1 MTNTTAQNQPPEQQ
15 YKNHPILA
23 EANIG
28 DILTLTPTE
37 TNEIKPIHFRITR
50 PALDGCAGEEVGIE
64 NGEITWSSSLG
75 TLIYTEEEEPLMSN
89 NHNEPRVYLNGKPYD
104 FSEFYVSDDFLD
116 AWLAE
121 ETANNSN
128 NDTESVATSTGKPL
142 QPGDY
147 IPGEVREAFGN
158 RIGLGDVVNTELPV
172 ALDTKKQTNN
182 P

>member
-1 MTNTTAQNQPPEQQ
+1 
-15 YKNHPILA
+15 
-23 EANIG
+23 
-28 DILTLTPTE
+28 
-37 TNEIKPIHFRITR
+37 
-50 PALDGCAGEEVGIE
+50 
-64 NGEITWSSSLG
+64 
-75 TLIYTEEEEPLMSN
+75 MSN